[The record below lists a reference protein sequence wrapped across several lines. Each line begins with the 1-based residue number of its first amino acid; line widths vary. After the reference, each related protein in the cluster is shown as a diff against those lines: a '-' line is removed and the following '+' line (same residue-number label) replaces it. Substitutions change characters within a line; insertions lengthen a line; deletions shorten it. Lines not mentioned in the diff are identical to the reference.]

1 MIDDTTA
8 TGDGCAVSARIKHWR
23 QRPSDLLLS
32 VKHPCHF
39 RSRPSPI
46 TAQTGNRLGY
56 SSYRH
61 QVIPRTTL
69 RGCACGRCTSSSRIA
84 SSVAIR
90 SQPCRSDDGPDP
102 KTDLDSRPGTSPVD
116 QLQPYHFVRHAARRG
131 RHRHYHNLSHTPC
144 HCTDCPY
151 SYADLPSVLSCL
163 IIQLGLLSSPRTFPL
178 HPLCHPLKPSS
189 LLLSGTRTRQ
199 SQVPT
204 SRNAAISAEHL
215 CSDWRIRLAGSEEVA
230 GSPCCLC
237 LSLRGCSCLWA

>member
-1 MIDDTTA
+1 VDRGCGVIDDTTA

-102 KTDLDSRPGTSPVD
+102 KTDLDSRPGTRS
-116 QLQPYHFVRHAARRG
+116 
-131 RHRHYHNLSHTPC
+131 T
-144 HCTDCPY
+144 
-151 SYADLPSVLSCL
+151 SCNR
-163 IIQLGLLSSPRTFPL
+163 ISS
-178 HPLCHPLKPSS
+178 C
-189 LLLSGTRTRQ
+189 GTRHDEADT
-199 SQVPT
+199 VT
-204 SRNAAISAEHL
+204 IITYHIHLAIALIVHIAMQIYL
-215 CSDWRIRLAGSEEVA
+215 V
-230 GSPCCLC
+230 
-237 LSLRGCSCLWA
+237 SCRV